1 MFKFAIWTNA
11 IQVGQSIIGLFV
23 LFRLVSVSCVMT
35 FLVIVGGYV
44 ALFIDVPIVRSELV
58 WVIVLMSGV
67 GVGCWYYVRSE
78 KARAL

>member
-23 LFRLVSVSCVMT
+23 LFRLVSVSCVLT
-35 FLVIVGGYV
+35 FLVIVLGYV
-44 ALFIDVPIVRSELV
+44 ALMIDVPLIRSELV

-78 KARAL
+78 KARSI